1 MSEGLE
7 AVKQNVQNY
16 VDMAQR
22 RYDSLADKERMAVI
36 GVGILVVLALVYLIL
51 VAPAQRSVSEAQ
63 LKLAGQQ
70 NLLSWMKENESVA
83 RQAASGGR
91 TVTKSDQPLQ
101 TIVTATAGPLGVT
114 VKRYENESENKLRV
128 SLEKVPFDKMVRW
141 LDQLEARYGLTIINI
156 SIDAEKEP
164 GLVTAKLVLQN

>member
-1 MSEGLE
+1 MSAGLKE
-7 AVKQNVQNY
+7 NIQNY
-16 VDMAQR
+16 LDLAQR
-22 RYDSLADKERMAVI
+22 RYDSLADRERLAVI
-36 GVGILVVLALVYLIL
+36 SIGILVALALVYLIL

-63 LKLAGQQ
+63 MKLAGQQ

-83 RQAASGGR
+83 RQAATGGR

-101 TIVTATAGPLGVT
+101 TIITATAGPLGVA

-128 SLEKVPFDKMVRW
+128 WLEKVPFDKMVRW
-141 LDQLEARYGLTIINI
+141 LDQLETRYGLTIVNI
-156 SIDAEKEP
+156 AIDAEKES